1 MGKNRGVVMNKKII
15 VITILSIITGLVIFN
30 LTSFKN
36 AKINETTKQVNN
48 TNMLTMMLLL
58 RIIGCILVILPNGR

>member
-1 MGKNRGVVMNKKII
+1 MNKKII

-36 AKINETTKQVNN
+36 AKINETTEQVNN

>member
-1 MGKNRGVVMNKKII
+1 MNKKII